1 MSNLDT
7 MIENKENEVKLKT
20 ENINKKLDDLLSRK
34 KTNGYF
40 VDNKGANV
48 NIFVQKD
55 PLILLNLVKFI
66 VTSKDI
72 HDKSVE
78 VLGDS
83 LPSEFVD
90 FKIENSRSKPVSF
103 EEAIS
108 DIRLALEILK
118 LKEQSKKL
126 STALYSLAKNYSDE
140 KKKEIEVN
148 ALFKEID
155 QI

>member
-7 MIENKENEVKLKT
+7 MIENKENEVKLKA
-20 ENINKKLDDLLSRK
+20 ENINKKLDDLLSQK

-118 LKEQSKKL
+118 LKKQSKKL

-155 QI
+155 EI

>member
-20 ENINKKLDDLLSRK
+20 ENINKKLDDLLSLK

-118 LKEQSKKL
+118 LKKQSKKL

-140 KKKEIEVN
+140 KKKEIEVK

-155 QI
+155 EI

>member
-7 MIENKENEVKLKT
+7 MIENKENEVKLKA

-118 LKEQSKKL
+118 LKKQSKKL

-155 QI
+155 EI